1 MDAAAPQ
8 RNILKPLPA
17 LARALTFALR
27 PQADPRAALERLRLL
42 HEPPSGIVGFGEP
55 LVRALGSAVDGLRT
69 FPALSGAGVA
79 VHSTQH
85 ALWVQLHGDDRGMLF
100 DREIAVLAALDDA
113 FFLDDAIDLFRYRVS
128 AERIGRD
135 LSGYEDGTENPKAE
149 AATAAAIA
157 VGGSGRGG
165 SSFVAVQ
172 RWVHDL
178 ARFRRFKPK
187 ERDDM
192 MGRNLESNEEL
203 DDAPESAHVKRA
215 AQESYDPE
223 AFMVR
228 RSMPWAKAHTQ
239 GLEFVAYGESLDR
252 YERVLHRMLG
262 LDDGIVDGLF
272 TFSRPV
278 SGSYYW
284 CPPVARERLDLR
296 LLGL

>member
-1 MDAAAPQ
+1 MEAAAPQ
-8 RNILKPLPA
+8 PNILKPVPA
-17 LARALTFALR
+17 LARALAFALR
-27 PQADPRAALERLRLL
+27 PLADPRRALERLRAQ
-42 HEPPSGIVGFGEP
+42 HELATGVVGIGEP
-55 LVRALGSAVDGLRT
+55 LVRALGGAVAGLRT
-69 FPALSGAGVA
+69 FPALSGVGV
-79 VHSTQH
+79 VTPSTQH
-85 ALWVQLHGDDRGMLF
+85 ALWVQLHGDDRGVLF
-100 DREIAVLAALDDA
+100 DREIAVLAALADA

-135 LSGYEDGTENPKAE
+135 LTGYEDGTENPKDE
-149 AATAAAIA
+149 AATTAAIT
-157 VGGSGRGG
+157 VGGPGRGG

-178 ARFRRFKPK
+178 ARFRRFTPN

-203 DDAPESAHVKRA
+203 DDAPTSAHVKRS

-223 AFMVR
+223 AFMLR
-228 RSMPWAKAHTQ
+228 RSMPWAKAHAQ

-262 LDDGIVDGLF
+262 LDDGVVDGLF

-278 SGSYYW
+278 SGSFYW
-284 CPPVARERLDLR
+284 CPPVASERLDLR
-296 LLGL
+296 MLGL